1 MAIKTSVTT
10 PLRADTYKSLQL
22 NAGVLIYNTDIS
34 QYSDAESLKTALAAI
49 IADGSKLLGATRGG
63 GTCVITRDTRK
74 VEVDGARANFVG
86 GTIVDGGDAYI
97 SVTLLEQTPEHI
109 KYVIGNAD
117 IDDDAPN
124 HVKVKI
130 RLAIDDSD
138 YIQNVI
144 WIGDTSEGFMAIE
157 LYNGL
162 NTADVTFTWADKNE
176 GTVNAEFHAH
186 QSGIDVAEYLPIVL
200 HYLTPSTAMGS
211 ITVSSAAGTNVGET
225 DITKDY
231 TLASGEKFVYKV
243 GTSGAAPAI
252 AYNEKAD
259 YTWEEW
265 DGSSAINVGASA
277 NGKKATIA
285 VVKGGKALMSGS
297 CTLVVKTA

>member
-1 MAIKTSVTT
+1 MGIKSSVTS
-10 PLRADTYKSLQL
+10 PLRKETYKTLQL
-22 NAGVLIYNTDIS
+22 NAGCLIVNTDIT
-34 QYSDAESLKTALAAI
+34 QYNDAESLKTALATL

-63 GTCVITRDTRK
+63 GTCVITRDTRQ
-74 VEVDGARANFVG
+74 VEVDGARGNFKG

-124 HVKVKI
+124 HVTVKI
-130 RLAIDDSD
+130 RLAIDDDD

-157 LYNGL
+157 IYNAL
-162 NTADVTFTWADKNE
+162 NTADITFTWADKNE

-186 QSGIDVAEYLPIVL
+186 QEGIGADEYLPVVL
-200 HYLTPSTAMGS
+200 HFLTPSTAMGS
-211 ITVSSAAGTNVGET
+211 LTVSSAAGTNVGET
-225 DITKDY
+225 AITKNH

-243 GTSGAAPAI
+243 GTVSTAPAI

-259 YTWEEW
+259 YTWTEW

-277 NGKKATIA
+277 NGKKITIA
-285 VVKGGKALMSGS
+285 VVKGGHALMAGN
-297 CTLVVKTA
+297 CVLAVKTA

>member
-10 PLRADTYKSLQL
+10 PLRAETYKTLQL
-22 NAGVLIYNTDIS
+22 NAGVIIVNTDIDE
-34 QYSDAESLKTALAAI
+34 YNDAEGLKEALATI
-49 IADGSKLLGATRGG
+49 IADGSHLLGATRGG
-63 GTCVITRDTRK
+63 GTCVITRDTRT
-74 VEVDGARANFVG
+74 VDVDGARANFKG

-97 SVTLLEQTPEHI
+97 STTLLEQTPEHI
-109 KYVIGNAD
+109 KYVLGNAD
-117 IDDDAPN
+117 IDDTKPN

-138 YIQNVI
+138 YIQTVI

-162 NTADVTFTWADKNE
+162 NTADVTFTWVDKNE

-186 QSGIDVAEYLPIVL
+186 QSGIDVTEYLPVVL
-200 HYLTPSTAMGS
+200 HYLTPSTGMGE

-225 DITKDY
+225 AITKDY
-231 TLASGEKFVYKV
+231 TLNTGEKFVYKV

-259 YTWEEW
+259 YTWTEW

-297 CTLVVKTA
+297 CTLAVKTA

>member
-10 PLRADTYKSLQL
+10 PLRADTYKTLQL
-22 NAGVLIYNTDIS
+22 NAGVVIINSDID

-63 GTCVITRDTRK
+63 GTCTITRNTRQ
-74 VEVDGARANFVG
+74 VDVDGARANFVG

-97 SVTLLEQTPEHI
+97 SVTLLEQTPEHM

-117 IDDDAPN
+117 IDDDDPN

-144 WIGDTSEGFMAIE
+144 WVGDTSEGYMAIE
-157 LYNGL
+157 LLNGL

-186 QSGIDVAEYLPIVL
+186 QSGIDVTEYLPIIL
-200 HYLTPSTAMGS
+200 HYLTPSSAMGS
-211 ITVSSAAGTNVGET
+211 ITISSAAGTNVGET
-225 DITKDY
+225 AITKNY
-231 TLASGEKFVYKV
+231 TLNTGEKFVYKV
-243 GTSGAAPAI
+243 GTASAAPAI

-265 DGSSAINVGASA
+265 NGSSAINVGAAA
-277 NGKKATIA
+277 NGKKITVA

-297 CTLVVKTA
+297 CTLAVKTA

>member
-1 MAIKTSVTT
+1 MSIKTSVTT

-22 NAGVLIYNTDIS
+22 NAGVIIINTDIS
-34 QYSDAESLKTALAAI
+34 QYSDAESLKTALASI

-63 GTCVITRDTRK
+63 GTCTITRDTRQ

-97 SVTLLEQTPEHI
+97 SVTLLEQTPDHI
-109 KYVIGNAD
+109 KYIIGNAD

-124 HVKVKI
+124 HVKVQI

-162 NTADVTFTWADKNE
+162 NTADITFTWADKNE

-186 QSGIDVAEYLPIVL
+186 QSGIDVAEYLPVVL
-200 HYLTPSTAMGS
+200 HYFTPSSAMGS
-211 ITVSSAAGTNVGET
+211 ITISSAAGTNVGET
-225 DITKDY
+225 AITKNY
-231 TLASGEKFVYKV
+231 TLGTGEKFVYKV

-252 AYNEKAD
+252 AYLEKAD

-265 DGSSAINVGASA
+265 NGSSAINVGASA
-277 NGKKATIA
+277 NGKKITIA
-285 VVKGGKALMSGS
+285 VVKGGKALMSGN
-297 CTLVVKTA
+297 CVLAVKTA